1 MPLFCL
7 FYAKALQGWGFHLG
21 IFGRWFFAFGCFSSC
36 GQTSNLQGRKR
47 SWTGVWEPE
56 KWRRKPSSWP
66 RRGRICPCYSGLAE
80 GRDSPRVPQTL
91 QEFLKPP
98 PRASSC
104 PSFPAEKPGRDQLPL
119 GEDLALDPCSEGFIV
134 LLLQEKRMA
143 GEAEARDDE
152 IQPCSSCSNYLCCQK
167 NSRS

>member
-1 MPLFCL
+1 MR
-7 FYAKALQGWGFHLG
+7 AREVEEKALKLTPPWEDLSLLLGAGGGEGFSVGTSKSAG
-21 IFGRWFFAFGCFSSC
+21 ISQATPKGELLPFLSCREGCATGC
-36 GQTSNLQGRKR
+36 GDL
-47 SWTGVWEPE
+47 
-56 KWRRKPSSWP
+56 P
-66 RRGRICPCYSGLAE
+66 R
-80 GRDSPRVPQTL
+80 
-91 QEFLKPP
+91 
-98 PRASSC
+98 
-104 PSFPAEKPGRDQLPL
+104 QLPL